1 MNWIYLHGLLMGMK
15 LSEAAQEQIRVTA
28 AGWKGF
34 ISHLV
39 LESLHQEVLGQVARE
54 EDIWV
59 PLVCKLPLQSAAG

>member
-1 MNWIYLHGLLMGMK
+1 MNFFTWSVNGDEMR
-15 LSEAAQEQIRVTA
+15 AQEA

>member
-1 MNWIYLHGLLMGMK
+1 MRIKWF
-15 LSEAAQEQIRVTA
+15 EAAREQIRVTA

-59 PLVCKLPLQSAAG
+59 PLVCKLPLRSAAG

>member
-1 MNWIYLHGLLMGMK
+1 MNLFTRPVNGDEMR
-15 LSEAAQEQIRVTA
+15 AQEQIRVTA